1 MAMNKTQATDASVD
15 GFGSYHYRCESG
27 REGDSSLTGFAA
39 RKGDISVYLMA
50 SGQGQGKLLNKL
62 GRHKM
67 GKAFLYLR
75 KLSDVDMKV
84 LEQLIAGS
92 VAEVRR
98 RYGQAGCEVLSGT
111 EVVL

>member
-1 MAMNKTQATDASVD
+1 
-15 GFGSYHYRCESG
+15 
-27 REGDSSLTGFAA
+27 
-39 RKGDISVYLMA
+39 
-50 SGQGQGKLLNKL
+50 
-62 GRHKM
+62 M